1 MIFEGLTA
9 RLAGRP
15 TARLSG
21 LRTLFLYCI
30 YIFFSALFVGSDPD
44 PSLFR
49 CNNETAVSGQSLESC
64 KKITIILQKNP
75 VVACCCW
82 LRWNLMALHMF
93 HLVFPCAFPG
103 FLFSSCGLRP
113 PCPPPLC
120 TPHAHHHHHGCR
132 HTTLLAAHS
141 LSLGATLASG

>member
-1 MIFEGLTA
+1 MYCMHSNKLTGVRYVNCVNFFNWHIYFRSCIF
-9 RLAGRP
+9 
-15 TARLSG
+15 S
-21 LRTLFLYCI
+21 
-30 YIFFSALFVGSDPD
+30 FVGSDPD
-44 PSLFR
+44 PSLFW
-49 CNNETAVSGQSLESC
+49 CNNKAAVSGQSLESC